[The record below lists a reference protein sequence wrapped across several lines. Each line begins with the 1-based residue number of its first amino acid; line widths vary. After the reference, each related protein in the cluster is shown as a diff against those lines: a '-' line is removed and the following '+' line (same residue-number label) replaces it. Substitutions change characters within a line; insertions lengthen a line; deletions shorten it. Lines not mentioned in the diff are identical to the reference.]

1 MIGGAVM
8 CYFDLNITLPVFLRQ
23 LQEAISLNTFL
34 VGIIKAPVFALII
47 SLVGCYEGLQVE
59 RNAASVGRLT
69 TRSVVES
76 VFLVIVLDAAFS
88 VIFSRIGI

>member
-1 MIGGAVM
+1 
-8 CYFDLNITLPVFLRQ
+8 VFLRQ
-23 LQEAISLNTFL
+23 LQDAISLNTFL

-47 SLVGCYEGLQVE
+47 ALVGCYEGLQVE
-59 RNAASVGRLT
+59 RNAASVGKLT

-88 VIFSRIGI
+88 IIFSVIGI